1 MATDSETSLRASRGY
16 VKGAITRLHSFVSN
30 ESELEESTLQALTT
44 RKERLLTAFREYEG
58 FNMRILSM
66 RPDDDEDVAAVEDK
80 YLYTLTVLNE
90 VISRKTYSVEDS
102 KGHVSTIARSK
113 TKLPAIQMSIFSGNY
128 VEYVAFQSLFTSL
141 IHNDLTLD
149 NVQKLYYLRSY
160 LKNEPYDLIKNLP
173 LTASSY
179 DQARQLLDERYNNR
193 YRIVNE
199 HIGQL
204 LDLPALVK
212 STPENIRDF
221 VASLKQTL
229 AALQNLDVKVET
241 WDPIIVCILN
251 RKLDTYT
258 ARSYQ
263 MEKDTAEE
271 HSVKHFIEYL
281 EKRALALENAAPS
294 TAMPSTKAKGLLI
307 NLAAAG
313 EKAVTCHYCKSNNHK
328 LFSCNTFKFITSVER
343 YKFCKDNKLC
353 LICLNKHNGK
363 CKFHFKCD
371 QCKKA
376 HNSLVHH
383 DECDEGPVSL
393 LSKGHDSN
401 VLLPTVKVKL
411 FTKDKKTIIVKA
423 ILDTGSQASLATSKL
438 IQQLGLTP
446 TPNNTNIIGVGNAQ
460 NNIRYCIPLNIHS
473 VNSSFNMT
481 ANFYV
486 VEKITCK
493 HPQTKLDIRQLKLP
507 PNIVLAD
514 DQFNVPSEINLLMGA
529 DIFFH
534 VIMPNEPERPWSRNL
549 HRPLPSQDDIT
560 PCIINTRFGYIIGG
574 SMLEY
579 QQASKQVTSLLCI
592 KCDPEIN
599 DNIKSFWEAE
609 SVPQTFS
616 EDQSE
621 QELAETIFQNSVE
634 LIDDRFQVNL
644 PLKVEDNEIHNYLG
658 NSFVLAWHRFLR
670 LERRLQKNIN
680 LLSEYNKFIHEY
692 VELGHG
698 DFINFDFYDFD
709 KDAVYFL
716 PHHAVINESSKTTRT
731 RVVFDASMKTDK
743 KVSLNDLLLNGPSV
757 QKELFDVI
765 LLFRIGKYTF
775 STDIRRMFRNIL
787 VNPKHRAL
795 QNILWRNNPDE
806 AIKCIRLNTV
816 TYGMK
821 SSSYLSTR
829 CLLELT
835 KLFSQEFPIASFILR
850 NCTYVDDILYSS
862 SDLSEIKEAKQQL
875 QSLLQKGSFE
885 THKWSANDPEILSDV
900 PISKQH
906 FDELELQKDNYS
918 MKVLGLNLDVKNDWF
933 NITCPETIDIK
944 SVTKKSILSCIAKF
958 YDPLGFVCPIIVK
971 AKIIMQ
977 KLWAEGISWD
987 ASPSD
992 HVKEEWLFF
1001 IDGLKA
1007 MEPIHINRNI
1017 PIPLGSKAVQLIG
1030 FADASS
1036 KIGYGCCVYLRTV
1049 DSDCNV
1055 RMFLLCA
1062 KSRINSFSKPIT
1074 IPRLELNA
1082 ALLLSSLVRR
1092 TYETLQLKLSIDSV
1106 YLFTDSKIV
1115 LAWLNTDIFNLHAYV
1130 ANRVKVITEKT
1141 VQFQWNYVNTKEN
1154 PADLISRGID
1164 PKELPSC
1171 SLWWDGPEFI
1181 KDNRY
1186 NFTNKASLPID
1197 LPELKNSGAAVDSS
1211 KVVSVSTQI
1220 KSDIYQLIDKY
1231 SDINKMIKCN
1241 YLTTKELQQSLQNII
1256 KQEQSIHFSKEIKSL
1271 TESKDVEGVTTSK
1284 ALIFPSLPGKIL
1296 LILAIGQCKGGLFG
1310 SLSITN
1316 IPTVTLG

>member
-141 IHNDLTLD
+141 IHSDLTLD

-179 DQARQLLDERYNNR
+179 DQARQLLEERYNNR

-212 STPENIRDF
+212 STPENIRYF

-229 AALQNLDVKVET
+229 AALQNLDMKVET

-294 TAMPSTKAKGLLI
+294 TAMPSNKAKGLSV
-307 NLAAAG
+307 NVAAAG
-313 EKAVTCHYCKSNNHK
+313 EKVVTCHTY
-328 LFSCNTFKFITSVER
+328 TFKLITSVER

-353 LICLNKHNGK
+353 LICLNRHNGK

-371 QCKKA
+371 LCKKA

-383 DECDEGPVSL
+383 DECDEVPVSL

-446 TPNNTNIIGVGNAQ
+446 IPNNTNIIGVGNAQ
-460 NNIRYCIPLNIHS
+460 NNTRYCIPLNIHS

-514 DQFNVPSEINLLMGA
+514 DQFDVPSEINLLMGA

-534 VIMPNEPERPWSRNL
+534 AIMPNVPEQPRSRNL
-549 HRPLPSQDDIT
+549 HRPLPSQGDIT
-560 PCIINTRFGYIIGG
+560 PCIINTRFGHIIGG

-599 DNIKSFWEAE
+599 DNIKLFWEAE
-609 SVPQTFS
+609 SIPQTFS
-616 EDQSE
+616 ENQSE

-634 LIDDRFQVNL
+634 LIDNRFQVNL
-644 PLKVEDNEIHNYLG
+644 PLKVEDNEIHNYL
-658 NSFVLAWHRFLR
+658 
-670 LERRLQKNIN
+670 
-680 LLSEYNKFIHEY
+680 
-692 VELGHG
+692 
-698 DFINFDFYDFD
+698 
-709 KDAVYFL
+709 
-716 PHHAVINESSKTTRT
+716 
-731 RVVFDASMKTDK
+731 
-743 KVSLNDLLLNGPSV
+743 
-757 QKELFDVI
+757 
-765 LLFRIGKYTF
+765 
-775 STDIRRMFRNIL
+775 
-787 VNPKHRAL
+787 
-795 QNILWRNNPDE
+795 
-806 AIKCIRLNTV
+806 
-816 TYGMK
+816 
-821 SSSYLSTR
+821 
-829 CLLELT
+829 
-835 KLFSQEFPIASFILR
+835 
-850 NCTYVDDILYSS
+850 
-862 SDLSEIKEAKQQL
+862 DLSEIKEAKQQL

-885 THKWSANDPEILSDV
+885 THKWSANDPEILSDI

-918 MKVLGLNLDVKNDWF
+918 IKVLGLNLDVKNDWF

-944 SVTKKSILSCIAKF
+944 SVTKKSILSCIAKS

-1055 RMFLLCA
+1055 RMFILCA

-1092 TYETLQLKLSIDSV
+1092 TYETLQLKLSIDNV

-1115 LAWLNTDIFNLHAYV
+1115 LSWLNTDIFNLQAYV

-1171 SLWWDGPEFI
+1171 SLWWDGPDFL

-1197 LPELKNSGAAVDSS
+1197 LPELKNSGAAINSS
-1211 KVVSVSTQI
+1211 K
-1220 KSDIYQLIDKY
+1220 
-1231 SDINKMIKCN
+1231 IKCN

-1271 TESKDVEGVTTSK
+1271 TESKDVEGILKPLHIFLDKHGLIRFRSKWQKSYPNVTVGMLVILKDPNNPPLHWPMARISK
-1284 ALIFPSLPGKIL
+1284 VFPGRDGKVR
-1296 LILAIGQCKGGLFG
+1296 AFEVVTPNGKTYKR
-1310 SLSITN
+1310 SLSGICILPIN
-1316 IPTVTLG
+1316 DA